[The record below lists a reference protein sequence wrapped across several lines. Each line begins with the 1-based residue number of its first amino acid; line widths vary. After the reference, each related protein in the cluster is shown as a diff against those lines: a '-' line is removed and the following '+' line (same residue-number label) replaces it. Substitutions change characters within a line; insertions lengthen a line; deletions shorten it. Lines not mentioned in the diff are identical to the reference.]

1 MAIPFIASNEFL
13 NPATAIDLTSS
24 PQLVLTNNSTFTN
37 ADNLTTIEGD
47 EVSGSGY
54 ARINLSVLS
63 NSVQPGGDYKLIYD
77 LAQITPSGGSI
88 AFDRVVLISGSNW
101 VGYWQYGTTTIA
113 NGQTYP
119 FRGMTIQRTDQGTLV
134 NGQNG
139 LPAWTTTSASFTHP
153 ASVGQTVSVTV
164 GQTSFMAVGSYVYF
178 DDGVSRTQYKVTAI
192 GSGTNATLE
201 RTTDEVVGGTTMQS
215 GGKLVPSGKNG
226 EDGVDG
232 INSFG
237 LAYTYSSTL
246 TAPPSSGQVRLNN
259 ATLSSVTAIYAS
271 ETDRNSV
278 NISTI
283 LNSLN
288 PGSILQLVD
297 ESTPLSAW
305 AIYQLNTLVD
315 SGSYS
320 TIGVTH
326 IGSTGTF
333 SGDVRLVF
341 ANKGNTGA
349 TGADGLGWTGG
360 SYNPAT
366 GIVTFTSDDGLGFST
381 SDLRGA
387 TGAAGADGTDGL
399 GWTGGSY
406 NAGTGIVTFTSD
418 DGLGFAT
425 GDLRG
430 EDGITGFGLKYT
442 FSATTTSPPN
452 TQEVRLNNA
461 LPASATSIFIHETDR
476 NSNNVASVL
485 AALTVGSA
493 IMILDE
499 SDPTAYALYT
509 ISSNTDNGTD
519 RTIGVAS
526 NAVGPGSFSGDVVV
540 AFSIK
545 GDTGA
550 TGAPGSV
557 SAASEIDLTQI
568 STPSDP
574 GAGVTSLYAK
584 NDGKVYYLPG
594 GGVETL
600 VGSSGTLYD
609 APAIVNSGTTY
620 TTTGT
625 PAIVPLTL
633 DNNCT
638 ITLPTPPGSGV
649 YNLEYWLYQD
659 NTGGRA
665 VTWASTGGTSIKW
678 SDSATAPTIATSA
691 TYLTRM
697 GFSIRNPDTIWR
709 GLRVWQQIETT
720 VLNKGIFAY
729 GSTGTVLSISNL
741 VSINGIIATDTTG
754 VGTARE
760 CSSAAE
766 YGGDKAIFAYGFT
779 GVNVSISNLVSNTG
793 VVATDTAGVGTA
805 RNVAGGAGYGTNKAI
820 FAYGSAGA
828 SVSIS
833 NLVSNTGVVA
843 TDTAGVGTA
852 RSYVAATE
860 YGGDKAVFAYGFTVA
875 SVSISNLVSN
885 TGVVATDTAGVGTA
899 RYGASSA
906 AYGGDKAIFAYG
918 FTGSVH
924 TAISNLVSN
933 TGVVATD
940 TAGVGTARSY
950 LAATEYGGDKAIFA
964 YGFTGVNVSIS
975 NLVSNT
981 GIVATD
987 TAGVGTARYN
997 PGGAS
1002 FGG

>member
-88 AFDRVVLISGSNW
+88 TFDRVVLISGSNW

-139 LPAWTTTSASFTHP
+139 LPAWTTTSASFVHP
-153 ASVGQTVSVTV
+153 ASIGQTVSVTV

-178 DDGVSRTQYKVTAI
+178 DDGVSRTQYKITAI

-283 LNSLN
+283 LNGLN

-297 ESTPLSAW
+297 ESTPTAW

-333 SGDVRLVF
+333 SGDVRLMF

-349 TGADGLGWTGG
+349 T
-360 SYNPAT
+360 
-366 GIVTFTSDDGLGFST
+366 
-381 SDLRGA
+381 GA

-430 EDGITGFGLKYT
+430 EAGITGFGLKYT
-442 FSATTTSPPN
+442 FSATTTSPPS
-452 TQEVRLNNA
+452 TGEVRLNNA

-476 NSNNVASVL
+476 DSNDVASVL

-519 RTIGVAS
+519 RTIGVTS

-550 TGAPGSV
+550 TGSPGSV

-584 NDGKVYYLPG
+584 NDGRIYYRPG
-594 GGVETL
+594 GGSETIVTIDTASVAEVEA
-600 VGSSGTLYD
+600 G
-609 APAIVNSGTTY
+609 IVSDKSI
-620 TTTGT
+620 T
-625 PAIVPLTL
+625 PASLSQAGLGISGVQSLPSSASSLQHNGLYRVRSNGIGLTL
-633 DNNCT
+633 DNT
-638 ITLPTPPGSGV
+638 FPDGFTFSSIPD
-649 YNLEYWLYQD
+649 D
-659 NTGGRA
+659 NQYDWTA
-665 VTWASTGGTSIKW
+665 TASTVAFRNRSSVEIVSPLLVKG
-678 SDSATAPTIATSA
+678 SAIF
-691 TYLTRM
+691 TY
-697 GFSIRNPDTIWR
+697 D
-709 GLRVWQQIETT
+709 
-720 VLNKGIFAY
+720 
-729 GSTGTVLSISNL
+729 
-741 VSINGIIATDTTG
+741 
-754 VGTARE
+754 GTA
-760 CSSAAE
+760 SQWI
-766 YGGDKAIFAYGFT
+766 IF
-779 GVNVSISNLVSNTG
+779 N
-793 VVATDTAGVGTA
+793 
-805 RNVAGGAGYGTNKAI
+805 
-820 FAYGSAGA
+820 
-828 SVSIS
+828 
-833 NLVSNTGVVA
+833 
-843 TDTAGVGTA
+843 
-852 RSYVAATE
+852 
-860 YGGDKAVFAYGFTVA
+860 
-875 SVSISNLVSN
+875 
-885 TGVVATDTAGVGTA
+885 
-899 RYGASSA
+899 
-906 AYGGDKAIFAYG
+906 
-918 FTGSVH
+918 
-924 TAISNLVSN
+924 
-933 TGVVATD
+933 
-940 TAGVGTARSY
+940 
-950 LAATEYGGDKAIFA
+950 
-964 YGFTGVNVSIS
+964 
-975 NLVSNT
+975 
-981 GIVATD
+981 
-987 TAGVGTARYN
+987 
-997 PGGAS
+997 
-1002 FGG
+1002 